1 MPIASLDH
9 CTIRTADLEA
19 ARRFYVDLLGLRAG
33 DRPPFSFPG
42 LWLYADDGK
51 PVLHLVGVEPGRA
64 QTGATGALDH
74 VAFAASDAASLRAR
88 LAAAGIEFTQRV
100 VPLLGVLQLFVYDPH
115 GIRVELNFPS
125 EEA

>member
-19 ARRFYVDLLGLRAG
+19 ARRFYVDLLGLRVG

-42 LWLYADDGK
+42 LWLYADDGR

-74 VAFAASDAASLRAR
+74 VAFAASGAASFRAR
-88 LAAAGIEFTQRV
+88 LAEAGIEFTERV
-100 VPLLGVLQLFVYDPH
+100 VPLLDVLQLFIRDPH